1 MTDCI
6 VEEVE
11 VLRARVAELEAA
23 LGSSEVGR
31 GRADQ
36 ALAERDARQRALLQ
50 GLGAGVIVLDAQHRV
65 VEVNAAACDMLRVP
79 REAFVGLT
87 PADPRWAF
95 LRPDGSP
102 LPLDEFPSYRVQ
114 RTGAPVRALVGVMR
128 GDDTRGWLL
137 GTTTC
142 LPGPAGA
149 GEIVISFTDVTAEK
163 AAERALVESE
173 ERLRLA
179 LEAADMGTWDW
190 DLRADTAVASPRH
203 AEMLGVAPAPSYAVT
218 ELLGLLDPA
227 DRERVRAAQAALLG
241 GRGAPERFQ
250 AEITVQA
257 RGGRPARR
265 VALHGRCLRD
275 PAGAPAR
282 LVGVSVDVT
291 ALRSELDEARRGQA
305 LLMQVAEAVP
315 LGLAYVDAE
324 QRYRIAN
331 EGYARWLDLPIEGL
345 IGIHVAEALRETWD
359 AEVARALERGLRG
372 EEVRFARR
380 LTNPA
385 GEERDL
391 EVRYVP
397 DRRPDGAVAGLV
409 VVIDD
414 VTGRRREEAAQRE
427 QQERLALVLE
437 GSRDGFWD
445 WDAVTGDAFF
455 SASWLGMLGY
465 APGELEPHLR
475 SWERLLHP
483 DDVVRALG
491 AVAEH
496 LAGRAPAIELEHRL
510 RHKDGHHVWILG
522 RARVVERDAQGHALR
537 VCGTHTDLTE
547 RKLAEAALRR
557 SNRAL
562 RVLSATNTALVR
574 ARTEGSF
581 LDEVCRALV
590 GLGGYR
596 LAWVA
601 LADEGPEGA
610 VRPVAR
616 AGIDQGYVDGLRL
629 SAAEDD
635 PRGRGPGG
643 AALRTGQVQVARWAR
658 DDDPDLEP
666 WRAAALARGFRA
678 SASLPLWLDGRPAGV
693 LTVYSDQEDAF
704 DPGELALL
712 TEQAHDVAFGIEA
725 ARARAERERIAA
737 SLRESEARLRSVF
750 QHAAVGIA
758 VLDDAGRI
766 VDSNAALRAM
776 LGYSP
781 AELAG
786 LTLERLVAPDAPGLA
801 AFHELV
807 AGRRQSYRLERR
819 YLRRGGEPF
828 VGRVTA
834 SLARRR
840 GASGGALVVKMIED
854 LGPIRAAEARLE
866 RQAKEQEVLSRLAVE
881 AVGGVDGGL
890 EASLARALAELTG
903 AELTAVLERAPDGRA
918 LVLRAGEGWPAADVA
933 LPITPGCLVDRALAA
948 RDGVDLMRTS
958 PDALP
963 APLRDLGVADGVVVP
978 VPDGADVA
986 GALAVLSRRPLELRR
1001 ATPFLVAAANV
1012 VGLAWRRRD
1021 AARALER
1028 SNRLLAEAGDRAARD
1043 ERLRALGQLASGIA
1057 HDFNNH
1063 LTPILGFTDLVLD
1076 GDALRRDP
1084 DKARRYLGLVKAA
1097 AQGAARVVTR
1107 LREFYRRRDEQE
1119 RHEAVD
1125 PAAVLTSA
1133 MSLAEP
1139 KWRDEAGALGKAVR
1153 FEQRL
1158 EARQAVLGN
1167 GEELRDAAL
1176 NLLLNAVD
1184 ALPAAGGTITLRTRD
1199 RGDHVALEV
1208 QDDGCGMPEE
1218 VRRRCLE
1225 PFFSTKGDRGTGLG
1239 LPQVWGIVSRHG
1251 GQVDIDS
1258 APGRGTTVT
1267 LLLPAARQAA
1277 AEEAPAA
1284 ALGRPLAV
1292 LVVDDEEGPR
1302 QVLGDALARD
1312 GHRVTLASSGAEA
1325 LAALA
1330 GGRFDLL
1337 FTDRSMPDMSGDQV
1351 AAQARAAAPG
1361 LPIVM
1366 LTGFGPLMDPA
1377 ERPPGVDLVL
1387 SKPVSLAALR
1397 RAVVDALAARPAEG
1411 AHAP

>member
-1 MTDCI
+1 MTDC
-6 VEEVE
+6 VVDEVE
-11 VLRARVAELEAA
+11 LLRARVAELEAA

-36 ALAERDARQRALLQ
+36 ALAERDARQRALLE

-65 VEVNAAACDMLRVP
+65 VEVNAAACEMLRVP

-95 LRPDGSP
+95 LRPDGGP

-128 GDDTRGWLL
+128 GDGTRGWML
-137 GTTTC
+137 GTTTF
-142 LPGPAGA
+142 LPGDAGP
-149 GEIVISFTDVTAEK
+149 GDLVISFTDVTAER

-173 ERLRLA
+173 E
-179 LEAADMGTWDW
+179 
-190 DLRADTAVASPRH
+190 
-203 AEMLGVAPAPSYAVT
+203 
-218 ELLGLLDPA
+218 
-227 DRERVRAAQAALLG
+227 
-241 GRGAPERFQ
+241 
-250 AEITVQA
+250 
-257 RGGRPARR
+257 
-265 VALHGRCLRD
+265 
-275 PAGAPAR
+275 
-282 LVGVSVDVT
+282 
-291 ALRSELDEARRGQA
+291 
-305 LLMQVAEAVP
+305 
-315 LGLAYVDAE
+315 
-324 QRYRIAN
+324 
-331 EGYARWLDLPIEGL
+331 
-345 IGIHVAEALRETWD
+345 
-359 AEVARALERGLRG
+359 
-372 EEVRFARR
+372 
-380 LTNPA
+380 
-385 GEERDL
+385 
-391 EVRYVP
+391 
-397 DRRPDGAVAGLV
+397 
-409 VVIDD
+409 
-414 VTGRRREEAAQRE
+414 
-427 QQERLALVLE
+427 
-437 GSRDGFWD
+437 
-445 WDAVTGDAFF
+445 
-455 SASWLGMLGY
+455 
-465 APGELEPHLR
+465 
-475 SWERLLHP
+475 
-483 DDVVRALG
+483 
-491 AVAEH
+491 
-496 LAGRAPAIELEHRL
+496 
-510 RHKDGHHVWILG
+510 
-522 RARVVERDAQGHALR
+522 
-537 VCGTHTDLTE
+537 
-547 RKLAEAALRR
+547 
-557 SNRAL
+557 
-562 RVLSATNTALVR
+562 
-574 ARTEGSF
+574 
-581 LDEVCRALV
+581 
-590 GLGGYR
+590 
-596 LAWVA
+596 
-601 LADEGPEGA
+601 
-610 VRPVAR
+610 
-616 AGIDQGYVDGLRL
+616 
-629 SAAEDD
+629 
-635 PRGRGPGG
+635 
-643 AALRTGQVQVARWAR
+643 
-658 DDDPDLEP
+658 
-666 WRAAALARGFRA
+666 
-678 SASLPLWLDGRPAGV
+678 
-693 LTVYSDQEDAF
+693 
-704 DPGELALL
+704 
-712 TEQAHDVAFGIEA
+712 
-725 ARARAERERIAA
+725 
-737 SLRESEARLRSVF
+737 RLRSVF

-758 VLDDAGRI
+758 VLDEAGRV

-781 AELAG
+781 AELTG
-786 LTLERLVAPDAPGLA
+786 LALERLAEPEGPLAP
-801 AFHELV
+801 FHELV

-819 YLRRGGEPF
+819 YRRRGGEPF

-840 GASGGALVVKMIED
+840 GAAGGALVVKMIED

-866 RQAKEQEVLSRLAVE
+866 RQAKEQEALSRLAVE
-881 AVGGVDGGL
+881 AVGGVGGEL

-903 AELTAVLERAPDGRA
+903 AEVTGVLERAADGRA
-918 LVLRAGEGWPAADVA
+918 LVLRAGEGWQAGGVT

-948 RDGVDLMRTS
+948 RDGADLTRTS
-958 PDALP
+958 STALP
-963 APLRDLGVADGVVVP
+963 PAVRDLGVADGVIVP
-978 VPDGADVA
+978 IPGGAAAA

-1001 ATPFLVAAANV
+1001 ATPFLMAAANIM
-1012 VGLAWRRRD
+1012 GLAWRRRE
-1021 AARALER
+1021 AATALER

-1076 GDALRRDP
+1076 GDVLLREP
-1084 DKARRYLGLVKAA
+1084 TKARRYLALVKAA

-1153 FEQRL
+1153 FEERL

-1167 GEELRDAAL
+1167 PEELRDAAL

-1184 ALPAAGGTITLRTRD
+1184 ALPPAGGTITLRTRD

-1208 QDDGCGMPEE
+1208 QDDGCGMSEE

-1277 AEEAPAA
+1277 AEEAPAE

-1302 QVLGDALARD
+1302 GVLADALARD
-1312 GHRVTLASSGAEA
+1312 GHLVTLASSGAEA

-1411 AHAP
+1411 ARAP

>member
-1 MTDCI
+1 MTDCA
-6 VEEVE
+6 VDEVAA
-11 VLRARVAELEAA
+11 LRARVAELEAA

-36 ALAERDARQRALLQ
+36 ALAERDARHRALLE
-50 GLGAGVIVLDAQHRV
+50 GLGAGVIVLDGEHRV
-65 VEVNAAACDMLRVP
+65 VEANAAACDMLRVP
-79 REAFVGLT
+79 REALVGLT

-137 GTTTC
+137 GTTTI
-142 LPGPAGA
+142 LPGPAGR
-149 GEIVISFTDVTAEK
+149 GEIVLSFTDVTAEK

-190 DLRADTAVASPRH
+190 DLRTDTAVASPRH
-203 AEMLGVAPAPSYAVT
+203 AEMLGVAPAPSYAVRD
-218 ELLGLLDPA
+218 LLGLLEPA
-227 DRERVRAAQAALLG
+227 DRERIRAAQTALLG
-241 GRGAPERFQ
+241 ARGAPEPFH

-257 RGGRPARR
+257 RDGRPAGR

-275 PAGAPAR
+275 AGGALAR
-282 LVGVSVDVT
+282 LVGVSIDVT
-291 ALRSELDEARRGQA
+291 ALRGELDAARREAA
-305 LLMQVAEAVP
+305 LVRRVADAAP
-315 LGLAYVDAE
+315 LALAYVDTEERFRFASE
-324 QRYRIAN
+324 R
-331 EGYARWLDLPIEGL
+331 YARLLDLPVEGL
-345 IGIHVAEALRETWD
+345 LGLRVAEVLRDAWDGQVAGALR
-359 AEVARALERGLRG
+359 RGLAG

-380 LTNPA
+380 LSTSA
-385 GEERDL
+385 GEEREL

-397 DRRPDGAVAGLV
+397 DGRPDGEVAGLV

-414 VTGRRREEAAQRE
+414 VTARRRAEAAQRQ

-445 WDAVTGDAFF
+445 WDVVTGETFF
-455 SASWLGMLGY
+455 SGTWLSMLGY
-465 APGELEPHLR
+465 APGELEPHVR

-496 LAGRAPAIELEHRL
+496 LAGRAPQIELEHRL
-510 RHKDGHHVWILG
+510 RHKDGHDVWILG
-522 RARVVERDAQGHALR
+522 RGKVVARDAQGHALR
-537 VCGTHTDLTE
+537 ACGTHTDLTE
-547 RKLAEAALRR
+547 RKLGEAALRR

-574 ARTEGSF
+574 ARTEASF

-590 GLGGYR
+590 GLGGYL
-596 LAWVA
+596 LAWVG
-601 LADEGPEGA
+601 LADEGQEGA

-635 PRGRGPGG
+635 PRWRGPGG
-643 AALRTGQVQVARWAR
+643 AALRTGRVQVARWTR
-658 DDDPDLEP
+658 DDDPALEP

-678 SASLPLWLDGRPAGV
+678 SASLPLVLAGRPAGV
-693 LTVYSDQEDAF
+693 LSVYSDREDAF
-704 DPGELALL
+704 DPDELALL
-712 TEQAHDVAFGIEA
+712 AEQANDMAFGIEA
-725 ARARAERERIAA
+725 ARARVERERIAA

-758 VLDDAGRI
+758 VLDDAGRV

-786 LTLERLVAPDAPGLA
+786 LTLERLVAPEGAGLEP
-801 AFHELV
+801 FHELV
-807 AGRRQSYRLERR
+807 GGRRQSYRLERR
-819 YLRRGGEPF
+819 YLRRSGEPF

-834 SLARRR
+834 SIARRR
-840 GASGGALVVKMIED
+840 GAEGGALVVEMIED

-866 RQAKEQEVLSRLAVE
+866 RQAREQEVLSRLAVE
-881 AVGGVDGGL
+881 AVGGADVGL

-903 AELTAVLERAPDGRA
+903 AEVTAVLERADDGRA
-918 LVLRAGEGWPAADVA
+918 LVVRAGEGWPAAGIA
-933 LPITPGCLVDRALAA
+933 LPITPGCVVDRALAA
-948 RDGVDLMRTS
+948 RDGVGLMRTS

-963 APLRDLGVADGVVVP
+963 APLRELGVVDGVVVP

-1028 SNRLLAEAGDRAARD
+1028 SNRLLAEAGDRAVRD

-1084 DKARRYLGLVKAA
+1084 EKARRYLGLVKAA
-1097 AQGAARVVTR
+1097 AQGAAGVVAR
-1107 LREFYRRRDEQE
+1107 LREFYRKRDEQE
-1119 RHEAVD
+1119 RQEAVD
-1125 PAAVLTSA
+1125 PGAVLTSA
-1133 MSLAEP
+1133 RSLAAP

-1153 FEQRL
+1153 VELRL
-1158 EARQAVLGN
+1158 EARQAVAGN
-1167 GEELRDAAL
+1167 PEELRDAAL

-1184 ALPAAGGTITLRTRD
+1184 ALPSTGGTITLRTRD

-1208 QDDGCGMPEE
+1208 QDDGCGMSEE
-1218 VRRRCLE
+1218 VRRRCIE
-1225 PFFSTKGDRGTGLG
+1225 PFFTTKGDRGTGLG
-1239 LPQVWGIVSRHG
+1239 LPQVWGIVSRHAG
-1251 GQVDIDS
+1251 HVDIDS

-1267 LLLPAARQAA
+1267 LLLPAARQPAP
-1277 AEEAPAA
+1277 EEPPAPPV
-1284 ALGRPLAV
+1284 GRSLAV

-1302 QVLGDALARD
+1302 RLVADALTRD
-1312 GHRVTLASSGAEA
+1312 GHAVTLASSGPEA
-1325 LAALA
+1325 LGAL
-1330 GGRFDLL
+1330 GRGRFDLL
-1337 FTDRSMPDMSGDQV
+1337 VTDRSMPAMSGDQV
-1351 AAQARAAAPG
+1351 AAEARAAAPG

-1366 LTGFGPLMDPA
+1366 LTGFGPLMDA
-1377 ERPPGVDLVL
+1377 ADRPPGVDIVL
-1387 SKPVSLAALR
+1387 SKPVSLEALR
-1397 RAVVDALAARPAEG
+1397 RAVNDALTARPAREEP
-1411 AHAP
+1411 A

>member
-11 VLRARVAELEAA
+11 VLRARVAELESA

-203 AEMLGVAPAPSYAVT
+203 AEVLGIPPTPSYAAGEVLA
-218 ELLGLLDPA
+218 LLEPA
-227 DRERVRAAQAALLG
+227 DRERLRALQAEVLAA
-241 GRGAPERFQ
+241 RGAPERFQ
-250 AEITVQA
+250 VEVSVQA
-257 RGGRPARR
+257 RDGRPARR
-265 VALHGRCLRD
+265 VAIHGRCIRD
-275 PAGAPAR
+275 AAGAATR
-282 LVGVSVDVT
+282 LVGVSLDVT
-291 ALRSELDEARRGQA
+291 AQRRELEAARQELALVRRVVDA
-305 LLMQVAEAVP
+305 AP
-315 LGLAYVDAE
+315 LALAYVDRE
-324 QRYRIAN
+324 QRFRFAN
-331 EGYARWLDLPIEGL
+331 APYARLVDLPVEGIL
-345 IGIHVAEALRETWD
+345 GLRVAEVLRDACDGQVADALD
-359 AEVARALERGLRG
+359 RGLRG
-372 EEVRFARR
+372 EEVCFARR
-380 LTNPA
+380 FTSPS
-385 GEERDL
+385 GDEREL
-391 EVRYVP
+391 EVRYAP
-397 DRRPDGAVAGLV
+397 DRRADGAVEGLV
-409 VVIDD
+409 AVIDD
-414 VTGRRREEAAQRE
+414 VTARRREEAAARQER
-427 QQERLALVLE
+427 ERLASALE
-437 GSRDGFWD
+437 GSHDGFWD
-445 WDAVTGDAFF
+445 WDVVTGAMLF
-455 SASWLGMLGY
+455 SRTWLSMLGY
-465 APGELEPHLR
+465 EPGELEPHVR
-475 SWERLLHP
+475 AWEQLLHP
-483 DDVVRALG
+483 EDVVRALG
-491 AVAEH
+491 AVTEH
-496 LAGRAPAIELEHRL
+496 LAGRTAQLEVEHRL
-510 RHKDGHHVWILG
+510 RHRDGHYVWILG
-522 RARVVERDAQGHALR
+522 RGKVVARDAQGHPLR
-537 VCGTHTDLTE
+537 ACGTHTDLTE

-562 RVLSATNTALVR
+562 RVLSATNMALVR
-574 ARTEGSF
+574 ARSEASF
-581 LDEVCRALV
+581 LDEVCHALV
-590 GLGGYR
+590 GLGGYL
-596 LAWVA
+596 LAWVG
-601 LADEGPEGA
+601 LADEGDGCA

-616 AGIDQGYVDGLRL
+616 AGVDQGYVDGLQL
-629 SAAEDD
+629 SATDDD

-643 AALRTGQVQVARWAR
+643 LALRTGQVQVARWSR
-658 DDDPDLEP
+658 DDDPSLEP

-678 SASLPLWLDGRPAGV
+678 SATLPLRLGGRPAGI
-693 LTVYSDQEDAF
+693 LTVYSDREDAF
-704 DPGELALL
+704 DHDELALL

-725 ARARAERERIAA
+725 ARARVEGERVAA

-758 VLDDAGRI
+758 VLDEAGRV
-766 VDSNAALRAM
+766 VDSNAALRTM

-781 AELAG
+781 AELTG
-786 LTLERLVAPDAPGLA
+786 LTLERLAEPEGPLAP
-801 AFHELV
+801 FHELV
-807 AGRRQSYRLERR
+807 TGRRQSYRIERR
-819 YLRRGGEPF
+819 YRRRGGEPF

-840 GASGGALVVKMIED
+840 GAAGGALVVKMIED

-866 RQAKEQEVLSRLAVE
+866 RQAKEQEALSRLAVE
-881 AVGGVDGGL
+881 AVGGDGGEL

-903 AELTAVLERAPDGRA
+903 AEVTGVLERAPDGRA
-918 LVLRAGEGWPAADVA
+918 LVLRAGEGWRAGGVA

-948 RDGVDLMRTS
+948 RDGADLARTS
-958 PDALP
+958 SAALP
-963 APLRDLGVADGVVVP
+963 PAVRDLGVADGVIVP
-978 VPDGADVA
+978 IPGGAAVA

-1001 ATPFLVAAANV
+1001 ATPFLMAAANIM
-1012 VGLAWRRRD
+1012 GLAWRRRE
-1021 AARALER
+1021 AATALER
-1028 SNRLLAEAGDRAARD
+1028 SNQLLAEAGDRAARD

-1153 FEQRL
+1153 FEERL

-1167 GEELRDAAL
+1167 PEELRDAAL
-1176 NLLLNAVD
+1176 NLVLNAVD

-1208 QDDGCGMPEE
+1208 QDDGCGMSEE

-1267 LLLPAARQAA
+1267 LLLPAARRAT
-1277 AEEAPAA
+1277 AEEAPAE

-1302 QVLGDALARD
+1302 GVLADALARH
-1312 GHRVTLASSGAEA
+1312 GHLVTLAASGAEA

-1397 RAVVDALAARPAEG
+1397 RAVIDALAARPAEG
-1411 AHAP
+1411 ARAP